1 MDMGEKIKALREQRG
16 LSQEAL
22 AEALHVSRQA
32 VTKWEC
38 GLSRPST
45 GNLLEL
51 CRVLEVPLETFT
63 GAGGAEQPAAEK
75 EDAPALQKRKSFPL
89 WIIIVVGILCVVL
102 ALLSAF
108 SGQNEFPE
116 GVIGGAD
123 GPTAIIVTTTTDWSF
138 VCLVG
143 AIGMVL
149 LGAGIFLHI
158 RKKNKDK

>member
-1 MDMGEKIKALREQRG
+1 MDIGEKIKALRERRG

-22 AEALHVSRQA
+22 AEALNVSRQA

-51 CRVLEVPLETFT
+51 CRVLEVPLETFAGM
-63 GAGGAEQPAAEK
+63 GAAEQPAAEK
-75 EDAPALQKRKSFPL
+75 EDAPAPKKRKPFPL
-89 WIIIVVGILCVVL
+89 WVLMGAGILCIVL
-102 ALLSAF
+102 ALLGTL

-123 GPTAIIVTTTTDWSF
+123 GPTAIIVTTATDWGF

-143 AIGMVL
+143 AMGLVL
-149 LGAGIFLHI
+149 LGAGIFLYF
-158 RKKNKDK
+158 RKKSKDK

>member
-1 MDMGEKIKALREQRG
+1 MDIGEKIKALREQRG

-22 AEALHVSRQA
+22 AEALNVSRQA

-63 GAGGAEQPAAEK
+63 GMGAAEQPAEEK
-75 EDAPALQKRKSFPL
+75 EDAPASKKRKSFPV
-89 WIIIVVGILCVVL
+89 WIIMGVGILCMVL
-102 ALLSAF
+102 ALFGAL

-123 GPTAIIVTTTTDWSF
+123 GPTAIIVTTTTDWGF

-143 AIGMVL
+143 VVGLVL
-149 LGAGIFLHI
+149 LGAGIFLHF
-158 RKKNKDK
+158 RKKNKD

>member
-1 MDMGEKIKALREQRG
+1 MDIGEKIKALRERRG

-22 AEALHVSRQA
+22 AEALNVSRQA

-51 CRVLEVPLETFT
+51 CRVLEVPLETFAGM
-63 GAGGAEQPAAEK
+63 GAAEQPAAEK
-75 EDAPALQKRKSFPL
+75 EDAPAPKKRKSFPL
-89 WIIIVVGILCVVL
+89 WALMGAGILCIVL
-102 ALLSAF
+102 ALLGTL

-123 GPTAIIVTTTTDWSF
+123 GPTAIIVTTATDWGF

-143 AIGMVL
+143 AMGLVL
-149 LGAGIFLHI
+149 LGAGIFLYF
-158 RKKNKDK
+158 RKKSKDK

>member
-1 MDMGEKIKALREQRG
+1 MDIGEKIKALRERRG

-22 AEALHVSRQA
+22 AEALNVSRQA

-51 CRVLEVPLETFT
+51 CRVLEVPLETFAGM
-63 GAGGAEQPAAEK
+63 GAAEQPAAEK
-75 EDAPALQKRKSFPL
+75 EDAPAPQKRKSFPL
-89 WIIIVVGILCVVL
+89 WVLMGAGILCIVL
-102 ALLSAF
+102 ALLGTL

-123 GPTAIIVTTTTDWSF
+123 GPTAIIVTTATDWGF

-143 AIGMVL
+143 AMGLVL
-149 LGAGIFLHI
+149 LSAGIFLYF
-158 RKKNKDK
+158 RKKSKDK